1 VESGRGGNGT
11 NDAKQESNLRVLCRP
26 FAEASPTPMAA
37 VAGAA
42 NIIRYANPAFS
53 LLAGQ
58 PEEALVGVPF
68 SGVFPADE
76 EFLSLFDRV
85 YRTGQSETY
94 APQNQPATAKL
105 RSCVLWPLITEPA
118 GVAGIMVRVNGN
130 TATHEQAV
138 ATNQALM
145 LGALRQHELA
155 EAMAAMNAHLQT
167 EITQRKRSEGRVRA
181 LLESASEGIVAIDEE
196 GEIVLVN
203 AMSEKLFGY
212 ERGELFG
219 KPVEM
224 LMEEDLREAHRGHRR
239 TYFAHPHT
247 RAMGAGMSFSGR
259 RKDGT
264 IFPVEISLS
273 FIEEDGSKVV
283 LAMIDDVTERKRVEE
298 RLRELAKVESLGV
311 LAGGIAHD
319 FNNMLTGILGNASM
333 AMDEL
338 PADSSCRESIG
349 EVIRSAERA
358 AHLTNQMLAYSGK
371 GRFLVQPVNLSQ
383 FTRDIVHLM
392 RSSIPRTAEL
402 DLQLVEGVP
411 LVEADIA
418 QLQQLIMNLL
428 INAGEAIGD
437 APGTVTVRTG
447 VRELSEG
454 DNPVGSRHIDLVP
467 GRYVFLQVKDTGA
480 GMDELTRQRIFD
492 PFFTT
497 KFTGRGLGLS
507 AVVGIVRGHAG
518 AIEVESTPGHGATFT
533 VLFPETTLHIRTEPT
548 PQRARRVGSGTIL
561 VVDDEVAILK
571 LTRTMLEKAGY
582 KVLAAENGAVAIDIF
597 RQDAGQIVAVLL
609 DMTMPVM
616 SGAETLKALR
626 ALKADVPIALT
637 SGFTELEALARFPV
651 KTVEAFVQKPYRA
664 AQLLEKINKMVAE
677 SMKGQRAAV

>member
-1 VESGRGGNGT
+1 
-11 NDAKQESNLRVLCRP
+11 
-26 FAEASPTPMAA
+26 MAV

-42 NIIRYANPAFS
+42 NIIRYANPAFC
-53 LLAGQ
+53 LLAGR

-68 SGVFPADE
+68 AGVFPADD

-94 APQNQPATAKL
+94 AARNQPPTAKFH
-105 RSCVLWPLITEPA
+105 SCVLWPMIAATAGAIGIIVQVTGSRPA
-118 GVAGIMVRVNGN
+118 
-130 TATHEQAV
+130 HERAV
-138 ATNQALM
+138 ATNQALL
-145 LGALRQHELA
+145 LGALRQHELV
-155 EAMAAMNAHLQT
+155 EAMASMNTHLQT
-167 EITQRKRSEGRVRA
+167 EIAQRKRSEGRVRA
-181 LLESASEGIVAIDEE
+181 LLESASEGIVAIDEK
-196 GEIVLVN
+196 GEILLVN

-219 KPVEM
+219 KPVEI
-224 LMEEDLREAHRGHRR
+224 LLKEDLHEAHRGHRQ
-239 TYFAHPHT
+239 TYFAHPRT
-247 RAMGAGMSFSGR
+247 RTMGAGMSLSGR

-264 IFPVEISLS
+264 TFPVEISLS
-273 FIEEDGSKVV
+273 FIDEGGSKVV
-283 LAMIDDVTERKRVEE
+283 LAMIADVTERKRVEDQ
-298 RLRELAKVESLGV
+298 LRELAKVESLGV

-319 FNNMLTGILGNASM
+319 FNNMLTGILANASM

-338 PADSSCRESIG
+338 PADSACQGMIG

-371 GRFLVQPVNLSQ
+371 GRFLVRPVNLSQ
-383 FTRDIVHLM
+383 FTRDIVPLV

-402 DLQLVEGVP
+402 DLQLVEDLP

-437 APGTVTVRTG
+437 APGTVAIRTG

-454 DNPVGSRHIDLVP
+454 DNPTGPKHMSVVP

-507 AVVGIVRGHAG
+507 AVLGIVRGHLG

-533 VLFPETTLHIRTEPT
+533 VLFPETRLHIRPEPT
-548 PQRARRVGSGTIL
+548 PPLARRMGSGTIL
-561 VVDDEVAILK
+561 VVDDDEAILK
-571 LTRTMLEKAGY
+571 LTRIMLEKAGY
-582 KVLAAENGAVAIDIF
+582 KVVVAENGAEAIDIF
-597 RQDAGQIVAVLL
+597 RQNAGQIVAVLL

-616 SGAETLKALR
+616 SGVETLKALR
-626 ALKADVPIALT
+626 DLKPDVPVALT

-651 KTVEAFVQKPYRA
+651 KTVEAFVQKPYKA
-664 AQLLEKINKMVAE
+664 AHLLEKINKIVAE
-677 SMKGQRAAV
+677 SIAAQRAAV